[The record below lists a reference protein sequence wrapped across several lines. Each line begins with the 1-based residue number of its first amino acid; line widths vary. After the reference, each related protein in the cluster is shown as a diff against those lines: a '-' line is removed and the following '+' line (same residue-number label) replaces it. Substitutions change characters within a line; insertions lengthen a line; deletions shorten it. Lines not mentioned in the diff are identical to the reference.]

1 MECLRNFNGP
11 LFEEAI
17 AKYRDT
23 TKRFEQLT
31 RSELAAKLS
40 AKIPHLQSGVSVADS
55 SEIGILQR
63 AIKSGGRMMPIR
75 RLFEKIPNLLRKL
88 CPCML
93 MSPISVAQYIEMCI
107 RDRGERGSQSPSCA
121 LPIVITW
128 SFS

>member
-55 SEIGILQR
+55 SEIGILQG

-93 MSPISVAQYIEMCI
+93 MSPISVAQYI
-107 RDRGERGSQSPSCA
+107 DPTYPPFD
-121 LPIVITW
+121 LIVFDEA
-128 SFS
+128 SAPYL